1 VLNLLLGWVFMW
13 AFYIVLMRGR
23 STPDPARAAGFDYR
37 HRVSDRFGLLPPS
50 REPVGIILW
59 ALTGFGFLAGLA
71 FFLVDGDFIGVASG
85 TMVSSFL
92 LTLWRDNQ
100 WLKQQ
105 PDYLDAIDAASAA
118 DSADHDNDDLD

>member
-1 VLNLLLGWVFMW
+1 M
-13 AFYIVLMRGR
+13 
-23 STPDPARAAGFDYR
+23 
-37 HRVSDRFGLLPPS
+37 
-50 REPVGIILW
+50 ILW
-59 ALTGFGFLAGLA
+59 ALTGFGFLAGLT
-71 FFLVDGDFIGVASG
+71 FFLVDGDYIGVASG